1 MTLTETDL
9 IVFACLYL
17 FASGDEENLLQLSAA
32 TINAEWLVGS
42 AVGQSCQGQCA
53 SGSCSAC
60 RAAAAHCSDPIQT
73 AEGSNVQKS
82 KVVDTNFLLIICII
96 KEPV

>member
-1 MTLTETDL
+1 MF
-9 IVFACLYL
+9 ISF